1 MKNSKLKKVAN
12 LGSQNPADH
21 RDLTLDRKFAI
32 KPLVA
37 AIFCT
42 TGALS
47 IPAAAQIEE
56 IIVTATRRAQL
67 IQDVP
72 YNISA
77 VSAET
82 LEDAGIIGLGDIAR
96 FVPGIAF
103 VDQGPVSRGNN
114 NNFVLRGLNASA
126 AINNRSSG
134 SASVAAVSTY
144 LGETP
149 MFFTMTMK
157 DLERV
162 EVLRG
167 PQGTLYGSGAVGGTI
182 RFIPK
187 NPDLQGGFSVDLD
200 ANVSATEDSD
210 EPNYATDVIV
220 NLPVN
225 DHLGLR
231 LAGGY
236 EQQGGF
242 IDGLGIVRKD
252 PATRAATPVPSDD
265 LFGGYDLLDRQ
276 EDINDSESWWVR
288 ATALWDVNDN
298 IQAVVRYQHEESD
311 QDNQQWSSGGFAG
324 GLIDSSAALVSGNIN
339 ANVGGCPHAP
349 GEQVNTFVQYEVPC
363 LAANGS
369 TAYPNGSTLYPA
381 VGNNEHILPL
391 EEPFEEQLDLVALEI
406 NADLGFATLTSAT
419 SYWKTQEKYERETT
433 GFLESVLVPG
443 ASNLAA
449 AYAFFPRLT
458 IIDFHDND
466 TDAFTQEIRL
476 ASNWD
481 KRWDY
486 VVGFYYHDEERVTDE
501 ESPWPGISE
510 FCLVAGIATP
520 VGAAT
525 PGAGCFDYPGA
536 ANANPQLGDITFT
549 KDAVEEF
556 EDIAVFGE
564 LTYHVT
570 DEWQVTGGF
579 RWFDQEFIINNVQT
593 FPFCG
598 IYCGADSLGTND
610 NGESKQTSNET
621 IFRVNTSYDI
631 SDDMMVYFTWAE
643 GFRRGGSNPAPTG
656 GPQAS
661 SITLYAPDEAENF
674 EVGIKGVWDGSIQY
688 SLSAYRVDWE
698 GFQTNFFTAF
708 GFGSTTNGGKARSQG
723 IEFELH
729 GQVNEQFSFDLGYSY
744 TDAEVRENVEI
755 IDLIGSGPGVLRTID
770 DGSPLPSVPEN
781 SVTLNADYEHT
792 AFTSILPGSTLH
804 WNVNGSFRDDA
815 QSDFDPVTVA
825 SFDMDSFWI
834 WNASVKLQTE
844 GNWSAN
850 LFVRNL
856 FNEEGVTGG
865 LSSAFATDKSSGFF
879 VSRPRTV
886 GLGISYSFN

>member
-1 MKNSKLKKVAN
+1 MMISKTVKASKPGRQIIARR
-12 LGSQNPADH
+12 
-21 RDLTLDRKFAI
+21 RDLTLEGKI
-32 KPLVA
+32 TMKPLAA
-37 AIFCT
+37 AIMCA
-42 TGALS
+42 TGVLS
-47 IPAAAQIEE
+47 APATAQIEE
-56 IIVTATRRAQL
+56 VIVTATRRAQS

-82 LEDAGIIGLGDIAR
+82 LEDAGVARLGDIAR

-114 NNFVLRGLNASA
+114 NNFVLRGINASA
-126 AINNRSSG
+126 AINDRSNG
-134 SASVAAVSTY
+134 STSVATVSTY

-149 MFFTMTMK
+149 MFFTMTLK
-157 DLERV
+157 DMERV

-187 NPDLQGGFSVDLD
+187 NPDLQGGFSTEID
-200 ANVSATEDSD
+200 AHVSTTEDSD
-210 EPNYATDVIV
+210 ELNYGTDVIV

-225 DHLGLR
+225 DSFGLR

-252 PATRAATPVPSDD
+252 PANRAATPVPGDD

-276 EDINDSESWWVR
+276 EDINDSDDWWIR
-288 ATALWDVNDN
+288 ATALWEINDN
-298 IQAVVRYQHEESD
+298 IQAVVRYQHEETE

-324 GLIDSSAALVSGNIN
+324 GAIDSSTALVSGNIN

-363 LAANGS
+363 LGPNGS
-369 TAYPNGSTLYPA
+369 TAYPNGSTVYPA
-381 VGNNEHILPL
+381 VGRNEHLLPL
-391 EEPFEEQLDLVALEI
+391 DEPYEEQLDLVSLEL
-406 NADLGFATLTSAT
+406 NANLGFATLTSAT
-419 SYWKTQEKYERETT
+419 SYWKTQEQFERETT

-458 IIDFHDND
+458 IIDIHDNE
-466 TDAFTQEIRL
+466 TEAVTQEIRL

-481 KRWDY
+481 QRWDY
-486 VVGFYYHDEERVTDE
+486 VAGFYYHDEERITDE
-501 ESPWPGISE
+501 EAPWPGISE
-510 FCLVAGIATP
+510 FCLLAGIVTP
-520 VGAAT
+520 VGASS

-549 KDAVEEF
+549 VDAVEEF

-564 LTYHVT
+564 LTFHPT
-570 DEWQVTGGF
+570 EEWQITGGI
-579 RWFDQEFIINNVQT
+579 RWFDQEFVINNVQT

-598 IYCGADSLGTND
+598 IYCGSDSLGTND
-610 NGESKQTSNET
+610 NGASKQTAEET
-621 IFRVNTSYDI
+621 IFKVNSSYDI
-631 SDDMMVYFTWAE
+631 TDDMMVYFTWAE
-643 GFRRGGSNPAPTG
+643 GFRRGGANPAPIG

-661 SITLYAPDEAENF
+661 SITLFAPDEAENY
-674 EVGIKGVWDGSIQY
+674 EVGIKGMWDGRFQY
-688 SLSAYRVDWE
+688 SLTAYRVDWD
-698 GFQTNFFTAF
+698 GFQTNFYTAF

-729 GQVNEQFSFDLGYSY
+729 GQVSEQFSFDLGYSY
-744 TDAEVRENVEI
+744 TDAEVREDVEI
-755 IDLIGSGPGVLRTID
+755 VDLIGSGPGVLRTIE

-781 SVTLNADYEHT
+781 SVTLNADYEH
-792 AFTSILPGSTLH
+792 AVFSSVLPGSTLH

-825 SFDMDSFWI
+825 SFDMDDFWI
-834 WNASVKLQTE
+834 WNVSLTLQTE
-844 GNWSAN
+844 NNWSAR
-850 LFVRNL
+850 LFVRNV
-856 FNEEGVTGG
+856 FDEEGVTGG
-865 LSSAFATDKSSGFF
+865 LPPAFATDKSSGFF
-879 VSRPRTV
+879 VSRPRTI
-886 GLGISYSFN
+886 GLGISYRFH